1 MDPRLSGVLA
11 RRSPAVFTASEAY
24 TVGLDAGTIHRL
36 CRRGEVIRLASGTYT
51 SAEVWSTADPI
62 ERHLLLAASRC
73 AALEGRGDISLA
85 LSHDSAAAW
94 WGLPLLCTP
103 KRGHLTLCGPG
114 AARTRA
120 EYTVHRRYGVD
131 QCSTYRSVDTDSAE
145 YPRLGHPRVQ
155 VRTVS
160 PVLAAFGVAE
170 TRGFLAGVVALDGAL
185 HSAKAQPE
193 DAVGWLSRLRRR
205 PGMATIRSVVK
216 AADALAESP
225 LETQARVVL
234 QSLGYRPRLQ
244 ARLLSTDG
252 HFVARVDLL
261 IEDLGVVVEVDGRVK
276 YQQHNSTQALVSEK
290 RRENAIVDLGY
301 AVFRLEHHHLAD
313 PKAIDACIQQAA
325 RRAHSPQRRSTRAP
339 SVRL

>member
-1 MDPRLSGVLA
+1 MDPRLSGILA
-11 RRSPAVFTASEAY
+11 RRSPAVFTAAEAY
-24 TVGLDAGTIHRL
+24 AVGLDAGTIHRL

-51 SAEVWSTADPI
+51 SAEVWSTADPL
-62 ERHLLLAASRC
+62 ERHVLLTASRC
-73 AALEGRGDISLA
+73 AAHDGRGDISVA
-85 LSHDSAAAW
+85 LSHESAAAW
-94 WGLPLLCTP
+94 WGLPLLSTP
-103 KRGHLTLCGPG
+103 KRGHLTLCQAG
-114 AARTRA
+114 AARSRR
-120 EYTVHRRYGVD
+120 EYTVHRQYGVD
-131 QCSTYRSVDTDSAE
+131 QCATSLGTGTDSAQE
-145 YPRLGHPRVQ
+145 PQPGNGLQQ

-170 TRGFLAGVVALDGAL
+170 TRGFLAGVVALDSAL
-185 HSAKAQPE
+185 HSAKTQME

-234 QSLGYRPRLQ
+234 RSLGYRPRLQ

-313 PKAIDACIQQAA
+313 PKAIDTCIQQAA
-325 RRAHSPQRRSTRAP
+325 RRAHSAQRRSTRAL
-339 SVRL
+339 SVHR